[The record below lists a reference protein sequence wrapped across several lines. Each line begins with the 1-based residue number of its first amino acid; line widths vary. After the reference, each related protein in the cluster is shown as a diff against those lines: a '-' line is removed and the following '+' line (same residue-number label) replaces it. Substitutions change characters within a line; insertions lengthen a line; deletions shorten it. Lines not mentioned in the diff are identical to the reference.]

1 MIIDRTSGAGP
12 LPAELSSWVA
22 SLRTLRSAVATLS
35 ATQDL
40 DKLFED
46 VGEQVALVVPY
57 HTLRLFLYDGE
68 AEELYP
74 VAIHSFVE
82 DAGMSDLSNPDL
94 RLPLGKGVT
103 GHIAATRRGEVVYD
117 LEAHPEAY
125 HIPGTPKVEESFVGV
140 PLVFRGELV
149 GVITLSKWGLSQ
161 FSSDSLAL
169 LEVLSVSVAAA
180 IGHRRAI
187 VAEQRAREEQVR
199 LRQLH
204 QSFIANISHEL
215 RTPLTTAAGFLEVA
229 LARTGDG
236 DANRDLLDRAQQG
249 MRRLRR
255 LIEDLLE
262 AVSLEAGRQQLELG
276 AHQLET
282 LIGRAREEAGLPA
295 ERLDLAVRHEEP
307 VVVDARRIVHVL
319 AELFENALK
328 YGPDGGRIA
337 VSASARDSSVL
348 VDVADEGDG
357 IPDDE
362 AETIF
367 QRFTQRDPS
376 LRREQGGTGIGLT
389 LARSIA
395 RRHGGDLVVVP
406 TSPTTFRL
414 QLPIVAGQVA
424 DQVADQVATV

>member
-1 MIIDRTSGAGP
+1 MITERLSSAGP
-12 LPAELSSWVA
+12 LPAELTSWVA
-22 SLRTLRSAVATLS
+22 SLRTLRAAAATLS

-57 HTLRLFLYDGE
+57 HTLRLFLYDD
-68 AEELYP
+68 AVRELYP

-82 DAGMSDLSNPDL
+82 DAGMSDLANPDL

-103 GHIAATRRGEVVYD
+103 GHIAATRKGEVVYD

-169 LEVLSVSVAAA
+169 LEVLGVSVAAA

-187 VAEQRAREEQVR
+187 DAEQRAREEHVR
-199 LRQLH
+199 LQQLH
-204 QSFIANISHEL
+204 QAFIANISHEL

-229 LARTGDG
+229 LARTDDGDG
-236 DANRDLLDRAQQG
+236 NRELLDRAHHG

-262 AVSLEAGRQQLELG
+262 AVSLEAGRQQLDLG
-276 AHQLET
+276 ANQLDV
-282 LIGRAREEAGLPA
+282 LVGRACEEAGLPA
-295 ERLDLAVRHEEP
+295 DRLDLHISHGEP

-337 VSASARDSSVL
+337 VSARTRDGSVL
-348 VDVADEGDG
+348 VDVTDEGDG
-357 IPDDE
+357 IPHDE
-362 AETIF
+362 TETIF

-376 LRREQGGTGIGLT
+376 LRREQGGTGMGLT

-395 RRHGGDLVVVP
+395 RWHGGDLFVAA

-414 QLPIVAGQVA
+414 QLPIVA
-424 DQVADQVATV
+424 DQVVRV